1 MNGVSRETVER
12 RRHPRVRAA
21 GMSYIVG
28 LQMPGLVMDISDGGM
43 GIRYKGIED
52 LPEEVVVDLIN
63 ALKCLTIDGIRCRKT
78 RDEKK
83 GQVTGFSYVQERH
96 VGLQFLELNEAMIS
110 TLDHFKG
117 LEV

>member
-1 MNGVSRETVER
+1 VNGVLQDTVER
-12 RRHPRVRAA
+12 RRHPRVQAA
-21 GMSYIVG
+21 GMSYVVG
-28 LQMPGLVMDISDGGM
+28 LQMPGLVMDVSDGGI
-43 GIRYKGIED
+43 GVRYKGSEE

-63 ALKCLTIDGIRCRKT
+63 ASKCVTIDGIRCRKT

-96 VGLQFLELNEAMIS
+96 LGLQFLEHNEMLIS
-110 TLDHFKG
+110 TLGHFKR